1 MKKKVLTVLAL
12 VPLVLGTIG
21 YIFSGERITNA
32 IYAAF
37 ALYFTNPISDAYNVY
52 IEIARWTAPL
62 VTATA
67 ILCALQ
73 NVWESLRNRVVLFG
87 KKNSVSVYSDMDCR
101 IRFGKDVGAIT
112 QKGACR
118 KKGIY
123 WCKRYRVL
131 LFESFGRCDHF

>member
-52 IEIARWTAPL
+52 IEIAR
-62 VTATA
+62 
-67 ILCALQ
+67 
-73 NVWESLRNRVVLFG
+73 
-87 KKNSVSVYSDMDCR
+87 
-101 IRFGKDVGAIT
+101 
-112 QKGACR
+112 
-118 KKGIY
+118 
-123 WCKRYRVL
+123 
-131 LFESFGRCDHF
+131 